1 MMRRIWML
9 LAVLLMLAA
18 ACGGDDDT
26 ADTTGGDAGATTGA
40 PATDAPATTAAPT
53 GTTAA
58 PTGTTAAPAG
68 GAELIV
74 TDDHLTDGEGR
85 SLYLFTVDTQDSGT
99 SACDPDCLANW
110 PIFVGPAT
118 AGEGVDA
125 ALLGEIADTGQVTY
139 NGWPLYY
146 FGGDAAPGDTNGQG
160 LSDVWWLVTAEGEQM
175 S

>member
-1 MMRRIWML
+1 MTRRIWML

-18 ACGGDDDT
+18 ACGGDDDAT
-26 ADTTGGDAGATTGA
+26 DTTVSDAGG
-40 PATDAPATTAAPT
+40 ATTAAPVAT
-53 GTTAA
+53 TAAPDGTTAA
-58 PTGTTAAPAG
+58 PAGTTAAPAG

-74 TDDHLTDGEGR
+74 TEDHLTDGEGR

-99 SACDPDCLANW
+99 SACDPDCLASW

-125 ALLGEIADTGQVTY
+125 ALLGVIEDTGQVTY

-160 LSDVWWLVTAEGEQM
+160 LNDVWWLVSATGDQM

>member
-1 MMRRIWML
+1 ML

-18 ACGGDDDT
+18 ACGGDDDA
-26 ADTTGGDAGATTGA
+26 ADTTVSDAGAATTAA
-40 PATDAPATTAAPT
+40 PVATTAAPT

-58 PTGTTAAPAG
+58 PAGTTAASAG

-118 AGEGVDA
+118 AWEGVDA

-160 LSDVWWLVTAEGEQM
+160 LSDVWWLVSPTGDQM

>member
-1 MMRRIWML
+1 MTRRIWML

-18 ACGGDDDT
+18 ACGGDDDAT
-26 ADTTGGDAGATTGA
+26 DTTVSDASG
-40 PATDAPATTAAPT
+40 ATTAAPAAT
-53 GTTAA
+53 TAAPAGTTAA
-58 PTGTTAAPAG
+58 PAGTTEAPAG

-74 TDDHLTDGEGR
+74 TEDHLTDGEGR

-125 ALLGEIADTGQVTY
+125 ALLGVIEDTGQVTY

-160 LSDVWWLVTAEGEQM
+160 LSDVWWLVSATGDQM

>member
-1 MMRRIWML
+1 MTRRIWML

-18 ACGGDDDT
+18 ACGGDDDA
-26 ADTTGGDAGATTGA
+26 ADTTVSDAGAATTAA
-40 PATDAPATTAAPT
+40 PVATTAAPT

-58 PTGTTAAPAG
+58 PAGTTAASAG

-160 LSDVWWLVTAEGEQM
+160 LSDVWWLVSPTGDQM